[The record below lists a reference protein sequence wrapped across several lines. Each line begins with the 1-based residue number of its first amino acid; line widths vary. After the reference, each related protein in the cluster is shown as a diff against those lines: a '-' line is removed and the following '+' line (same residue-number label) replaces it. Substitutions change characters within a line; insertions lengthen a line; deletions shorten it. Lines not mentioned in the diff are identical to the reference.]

1 MLSFF
6 SDILPVEIT
15 IKPDSEVY
23 GEEEKEVVEVTSELL
38 VQEGDHVNRGDR
50 LIKGPI
56 HPKELLRI
64 KGTEAVQKYLV
75 EEVQKVYRSQGVE
88 ISDKHIEIIVR
99 QMLRKIHVNQEG
111 SSDLLPG
118 RDVSTQE
125 FKDAV
130 KATLAIG
137 GELPKGKQLLLGITK
152 AALASNSFL
161 SACSFQETT
170 RILTA
175 AAIRSKVDTLQGL
188 KENVIIG
195 GLIPAGTGVLHD
207 KTFECIHK
215 PVEEEE
221 EKEVFIRQDIE
232 EDDDFDNEELEDDF
246 DNDEDDLNIDDDE
259 FDDLD
264 DELLDEE

>member
-1 MLSFF
+1 
-6 SDILPVEIT
+6 
-15 IKPDSEVY
+15 
-23 GEEEKEVVEVTSELL
+23 
-38 VQEGDHVNRGDR
+38 
-50 LIKGPI
+50 
-56 HPKELLRI
+56 
-64 KGTEAVQKYLV
+64 
-75 EEVQKVYRSQGVE
+75 
-88 ISDKHIEIIVR
+88 
-99 QMLRKIHVNQEG
+99 MLRKLYVVKEG
-111 SSDLLPG
+111 SSNLLPG
-118 RDVSTQE
+118 RDVSIEE
-125 FKDAV
+125 FK
-130 KATLAIG
+130 KATKQAIEVG
-137 GELPKGKQLLLGITK
+137 GELPVARPILLGITK
-152 AALASNSFL
+152 AALASDSFL

-221 EKEVFIRQDIE
+221 EKEVFIRQDVE

-246 DNDEDDLNIDDDE
+246 DNDEDDLNIEDDE

-264 DELLDEE
+264 DESLDEE